1 MREATKPSTDPFA
14 YRWFTVRGSLVAGG
28 KRVMIATGAHA
39 DDLPEGE
46 AAKTDIAE
54 RVRKH
59 YAALYG
65 DPKAAWDTLDVAE
78 VPPEN
83 GFFDV
88 RLPFEPL
95 EPNDTRRASFEVD
108 LGDGSE
114 IED

>member
-14 YRWFTVRGSLVAGG
+14 YRWFTVRGSLVAGE
-28 KRVMIATGAHA
+28 KRVMIAEGAHA
-39 DDLPEGE
+39 DDLPER
-46 AAKTDIAE
+46 AAGKTDIAE

-65 DPKAAWDTLDVAE
+65 DPEAAWETLDITE
-78 VPPEN
+78 IPPEN

-88 RLPFEPL
+88 TFPFDSPG
-95 EPNDTRRASFEVD
+95 PNDTRRASSEVD

-114 IED
+114 YED